1 MADLPRAA
9 RRRALVVAVAYGVL
23 AGTYIVVSSMWLGDM
38 TVGAQSHALIETLKG
53 LGFVLLTAIGLG
65 VVLHRDYLAILDS
78 KAKLGASATA
88 LARAHNAASLSLIA
102 GAIAHDMRNL
112 VGAAMTNLDFIAP
125 TSSDDP
131 DAKEA
136 LGDIR
141 ESLDRLSEFATELMG
156 RSGKSASAFPASQ
169 VDLAAVVGDC
179 VRLTSLFARG
189 HKCEIE
195 TSCTGDCTVHARR
208 QEIECA
214 VLNLLL
220 NALDANQ
227 RKGKISVACERTA
240 DGVVVRVRDEG
251 PGVPKELAEKIFDPF
266 FTTKGDHGNGIGL
279 AVTRGLLRS
288 YGGDVR
294 LSDPGPGA
302 EFEVRLPAVS

>member
-1 MADLPRAA
+1 MADLSRLA
-9 RRRALVVAVAYGVL
+9 RRRALAVAVGYGLL
-23 AGTYIVVSSMWLGDM
+23 AGTYIVASSLFLGDSSA
-38 TVGAQSHALIETLKG
+38 GAERHAQIETLKG

-65 VVLHRDYLAILDS
+65 VVIHRDYLTILDA

-88 LARAHNAASLSLIA
+88 LARAHNAATLSLVT

-112 VGAAMTNLDFIAP
+112 VGAAMTNLDFIEP
-125 TSSDDP
+125 GSGDE
-131 DAKEA
+131 DAQEA
-136 LGDIR
+136 LDDVR
-141 ESLDRLSEFATELMG
+141 ESLRRLSAFATELME
-156 RSGKSASAFPASQ
+156 RSGKSASAYPASE
-169 VDLAAVVGDC
+169 VDLTAIVGDC
-179 VRLTSLFARG
+179 VRLTALFARG

-195 TSCTGDCTVHARR
+195 TTCTGDCTVHARR

-251 PGVPKELAEKIFDPF
+251 PGVPKELADKIFDPF
-266 FTTKGDHGNGIGL
+266 FTTKGEHGNGIGL
-279 AVTRGLLRS
+279 SVTRGLLRS
-288 YGGDVR
+288 YGGEVR

-302 EFEVRLPAVS
+302 EFEARLPAVS